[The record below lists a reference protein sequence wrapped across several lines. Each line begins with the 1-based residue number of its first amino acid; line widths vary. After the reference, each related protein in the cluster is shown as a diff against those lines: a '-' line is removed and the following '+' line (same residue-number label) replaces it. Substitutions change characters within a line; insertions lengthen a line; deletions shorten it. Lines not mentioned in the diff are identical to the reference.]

1 YDFGLFKNRVELTVD
16 AYRKTTRDLLLNAN
30 IPSTSGFTTAFMNI
44 GKVRNEGMEVSLNT
58 VNINTNNF
66 QWESNLN
73 VSFNRNEVL
82 ALSRGEE
89 KLFSF
94 ITMVSAYNN
103 SPLYVAQIGQPASMF
118 YGYIFDGVYQL
129 DDFDSTAPD
138 TYILKPSVPTNGDV
152 RDQIQP
158 GDIKYRDLN
167 GDGVVDA
174 YDQAVI

>member
-1 YDFGLFKNRVELTVD
+1 
-16 AYRKTTRDLLLNAN
+16 
-30 IPSTSGFTTAFMNI
+30 
-44 GKVRNEGMEVSLNT
+44 
-58 VNINTNNF
+58 
-66 QWESNLN
+66 
-73 VSFNRNEVL
+73 
-82 ALSRGEE
+82 
-89 KLFSF
+89 
-94 ITMVSAYNN
+94 
-103 SPLYVAQIGQPASMF
+103 PASMF

-174 YDQAVI
+174 YDQAVIGRGFPLHTGGVRNNFRYKGFDLNVFLQWAYGHEIYNANRLM